1 MSATP
6 VSSLQEPLS
15 RTVSGQIK
23 DRIREKILSGAY
35 APGAPLLQD
44 SIAAQF
50 GTSKI
55 PVREALLQLRSEGL
69 VDIFAHRGFQV
80 RPLSSTEVAE
90 VFRLR
95 LDIEPLAAAKGARAA
110 SAAERDAAA
119 AALHALN
126 AALAAGELSMA
137 GDLNCAFHLA
147 LVVPRL
153 NPVTS
158 EVLYRLHT
166 LSQRY
171 VRLHLQPAGR
181 IKRAAREHDAI
192 YQAWSRRDGKAT
204 EHLVRTHIRETR
216 DELETTFRRNR
227 PPAHRAAARRTTSV
241 PPTPRPTD
249 SQRPLTV
256 PPTARG
262 RGRRQA

>member
-1 MSATP
+1 MSAASTT
-6 VSSLQEPLS
+6 SAEEPLS
-15 RTVSGQIK
+15 RTVSAQLRL
-23 DRIREKILSGAY
+23 RIRERILSGAY

-44 SIAAQF
+44 SIAAEF

-55 PVREALLQLRSEGL
+55 PVREALLELRSEGL

-80 RPLSSTEVAE
+80 RPLSGAEVAE

-95 LDIEPLAAAKGARAA
+95 LEIEPAAAANGARAA
-110 SAAERDAAA
+110 SSAEQAAA
-119 AALHALN
+119 AAVLHALD
-126 AALAAGELSMA
+126 AALAAGELRAA

-171 VRLHLQPAGR
+171 VRLHLRPAGR
-181 IKRAAREHDAI
+181 IKRAAREHNAI
-192 YQAWSRRDGKAT
+192 YRAWARRDARQT
-204 EHLVRTHIRETR
+204 ERTLLTHIRETR
-216 DELETTFRRNR
+216 DELEATFR
-227 PPAHRAAARRTTSV
+227 
-241 PPTPRPTD
+241 PTP
-249 SQRPLTV
+249 PL
-256 PPTARG
+256 
-262 RGRRQA
+262 RRNAPK

>member
-1 MSATP
+1 VSA
-6 VSSLQEPLS
+6 VIEPLS

-23 DRIREKILSGAY
+23 IRIREKILSGAY
-35 APGAPLLQD
+35 APGSQLLQD
-44 SIAAQF
+44 SIAAEF

-80 RPLSSTEVAE
+80 RPLSGAEVVE

-95 LDIEPLAAAKGARAA
+95 LDIEPQAAAQGARAA
-110 SAAERDAAA
+110 SAEERAAA
-119 AALHALN
+119 QIALQSLNTALT
-126 AALAAGELSMA
+126 AGALGGA
-137 GDLNCAFHLA
+137 GDLNCSFHLA
-147 LVVPRL
+147 LIVPRL

-181 IKRAAREHDAI
+181 AKRAAREHAAI
-192 YQAWSRRDGKAT
+192 YRAWSLQEIEQTRR
-204 EHLVRTHIRETR
+204 LVRAHIEETR
-216 DELETTFRRNR
+216 AELQESF
-227 PPAHRAAARRTTSV
+227 AV
-241 PPTPRPTD
+241 
-249 SQRPLTV
+249 
-256 PPTARG
+256 ARG
-262 RGRRQA
+262 R

>member
-1 MSATP
+1 VSA
-6 VSSLQEPLS
+6 VIEPLS
-15 RTVSGQIK
+15 RTMSGQIK
-23 DRIREKILSGAY
+23 VRIREKILSGAY
-35 APGAPLLQD
+35 APGSQLLQD
-44 SIAAQF
+44 SIAAEF

-80 RPLSSTEVAE
+80 RPLSGAEVAE

-95 LDIEPLAAAKGARAA
+95 LEIEPHAAAQGARAA
-110 SAAERDAAA
+110 SDDERAAA
-119 AALHALN
+119 QTALQSLN
-126 AALAAGELSMA
+126 AALAAGALGGA

-147 LVVPRL
+147 LIVPRL

-181 IKRAAREHDAI
+181 AKRAAREHTAI
-192 YQAWSRRDGKAT
+192 YRAWSQQQVEQTRR
-204 EHLVRTHIRETR
+204 LVRAHIEETR
-216 DELETTFRRNR
+216 EELQESFG
-227 PPAHRAAARRTTSV
+227 AARKR
-241 PPTPRPTD
+241 
-249 SQRPLTV
+249 
-256 PPTARG
+256 
-262 RGRRQA
+262 

>member
-1 MSATP
+1 MSVTAASTTRRSATA
-6 VSSLQEPLS
+6 EPLS
-15 RTVSGQIK
+15 RTVSGQIRV
-23 DRIREKILSGAY
+23 RIREKILSGVY
-35 APGAPLLQD
+35 APGAQLLQD
-44 SIAAQF
+44 SLAAEF

-55 PVREALLQLRSEGL
+55 PVREALFELRSEGL

-80 RPLSSTEVAE
+80 RPLSRAEVAE

-95 LDIEPLAAAKGARAA
+95 LDIEPPSAAKGDRAA
-110 SAAERDAAA
+110 STAEREAAA

-126 AALAAGELSMA
+126 VALAAGQLPMA

-166 LSQRY
+166 LSERY

-181 IKRAAREHDAI
+181 VTRAAREHHAI
-192 YQAWSRRDGKAT
+192 YRAWARRDGKET
-204 EHLVRTHIRETR
+204 ERLVRAHIKETR
-216 DELETTFRRNR
+216 AELEATV
-227 PPAHRAAARRTTSV
+227 AR
-241 PPTPRPTD
+241 
-249 SQRPLTV
+249 
-256 PPTARG
+256 TA
-262 RGRRQA
+262 

>member
-1 MSATP
+1 MSAT
-6 VSSLQEPLS
+6 SITSLEEPLA
-15 RTVSGQIK
+15 RTVSGQLRL
-23 DRIREKILSGAY
+23 RIRERILSGAY

-44 SIAAQF
+44 SIAAEF

-55 PVREALLQLRSEGL
+55 PVREALLELRSEGL

-80 RPLSSTEVAE
+80 RPLSRAEVAE

-95 LDIEPLAAAKGARAA
+95 LDIEPAAAANGARAA
-110 SAAERDAAA
+110 STAEQAAAA
-119 AALHALN
+119 AALQALD
-126 AALAAGELSMA
+126 AALAAGELRAA

-171 VRLHLQPAGR
+171 VRLHLRPAGR
-181 IKRAAREHDAI
+181 IKRAAREHNAI
-192 YQAWSRRDGKAT
+192 YRAWARRDARQT
-204 EHLVRTHIRETR
+204 ERSLRTHIRETR
-216 DELETTFRRNR
+216 DELEATFR
-227 PPAHRAAARRTTSV
+227 
-241 PPTPRPTD
+241 PRP
-249 SQRPLTV
+249 SV
-256 PPTARG
+256 
-262 RGRRQA
+262 RRNPAK

>member
-1 MSATP
+1 MSA
-6 VSSLQEPLS
+6 VIEPLA

-23 DRIREKILSGAY
+23 VRIREKILSGAY
-35 APGAPLLQD
+35 APGSQLLQD

-80 RPLSSTEVAE
+80 RPLSATEVAE

-95 LDIEPLAAAKGARAA
+95 LDIEPQAAAHGARSA
-110 SAAERDAAA
+110 SAEERAAA
-119 AALHALN
+119 QVALQTLN
-126 AALAAGELSMA
+126 TALAAGALGGA
-137 GDLNCAFHLA
+137 GDLNCSFHLA
-147 LVVPRL
+147 LIVPRL

-181 IKRAAREHDAI
+181 ARRAAREHTAI
-192 YQAWSRRDGKAT
+192 YRAWSEREVDQTRR
-204 EHLVRTHIRETR
+204 LVRAHIEETR
-216 DELETTFRRNR
+216 EELQESFGT
-227 PPAHRAAARRTTSV
+227 
-241 PPTPRPTD
+241 
-249 SQRPLTV
+249 QRS
-256 PPTARG
+256 R
-262 RGRRQA
+262 

>member
-6 VSSLQEPLS
+6 PVTPEAPLS
-15 RTVSGQIK
+15 RTVSGQIRV
-23 DRIREKILSGAY
+23 RIREKILSGAY

-44 SIAAQF
+44 SIAAEF

-55 PVREALLQLRSEGL
+55 PVREALLELRSEGL

-80 RPLSSTEVAE
+80 RPLSRAEITE

-95 LDIEPLAAAKGARAA
+95 LDIEPAAAAQGARAA
-110 SAAERDAAA
+110 TAADRSAAQ
-119 AALHALN
+119 AALRSLN
-126 AALAAGELSMA
+126 AVLAAGELRLA

-171 VRLHLQPAGR
+171 VRLHLKPEGR
-181 IKRAAREHDAI
+181 SKRATREHNAI
-192 YQAWSRRDGKAT
+192 YRAWAGGQSRLA
-204 EHLVRTHIRETR
+204 EQLLRTHIRETR
-216 DELETTFRRNR
+216 DELVAI
-227 PPAHRAAARRTTSV
+227 PPPH
-241 PPTPRPTD
+241 PT
-249 SQRPLTV
+249 
-256 PPTARG
+256 RG
-262 RGRRQA
+262 SMTR